1 VLSIVTLNVNFIFKK
16 MSFDITGEKGIVSS
30 TSKR

>member
-1 VLSIVTLNVNFIFKK
+1 